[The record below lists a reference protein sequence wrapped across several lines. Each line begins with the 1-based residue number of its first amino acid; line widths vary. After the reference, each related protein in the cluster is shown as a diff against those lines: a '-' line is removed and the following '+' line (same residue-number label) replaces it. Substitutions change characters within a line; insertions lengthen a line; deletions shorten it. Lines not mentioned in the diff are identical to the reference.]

1 MLKAIGLRPCG
12 VDLAGEA
19 AFLRGFGRAR
29 RGNRHTASVRRPARH
44 HPTAACRQFRR
55 ELQHARFV
63 RMVFDRPPERLR
75 LEPHP
80 APARCRPPVLI
91 GTAGRRR
98 RPPPSLRLLRQ
109 RNLTVHHDGSV
120 WRGASRP
127 AADRRPA
134 GSAHTATRC
143 RLFLRA
149 VPRQFGYHQ
158 PRAYRVPDRARV
170 GRPHDP
176 HRGGQVERRLT
187 PAGGSRPGPRPQP
200 RRPSRSARPRYTSSG
215 VGVAG
220 NAMPDAVLLATGFG
234 APWQLSS
241 SR

>member
-80 APARCRPPVLI
+80 APARCRPPVL
-91 GTAGRRR
+91 GGHPNPASMTSWSYWPFTARELARLGRNAL
-98 RPPPSLRLLRQ
+98 PQGVPLD
-109 RNLTVHHDGSV
+109 VI
-120 WRGASRP
+120 
-127 AADRRPA
+127 AA
-134 GSAHTATRC
+134 
-143 RLFLRA
+143 
-149 VPRQFGYHQ
+149 
-158 PRAYRVPDRARV
+158 
-170 GRPHDP
+170 
-176 HRGGQVERRLT
+176 T
-187 PAGGSRPGPRPQP
+187 PE
-200 RRPSRSARPRYTSSG
+200 Y
-215 VGVAG
+215 
-220 NAMPDAVLLATGFG
+220 LAENRT
-234 APWQLSS
+234 L
-241 SR
+241 